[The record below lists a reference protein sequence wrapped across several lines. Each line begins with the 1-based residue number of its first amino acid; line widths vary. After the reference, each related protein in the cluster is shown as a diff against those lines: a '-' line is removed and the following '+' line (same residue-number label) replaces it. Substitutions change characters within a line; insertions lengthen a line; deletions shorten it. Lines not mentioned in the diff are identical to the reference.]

1 MNVDDFSQEI
11 ETFSSRV
18 TGLLQST
25 ATEPNLQQ
33 QLTAEAFEELK
44 ITLEEL
50 KIASEELQ
58 ATRMVVEKERQR
70 YQELFDFAP
79 DGYLVT
85 DTNGI
90 ILEANLAATIHL
102 NVLQRFL
109 IGKPLLTFI
118 ARSDHQPFFNY
129 LTQLQHL
136 DRGGEWE
143 VCLQP
148 REKIC
153 FDVAFTVV
161 TVRNEEGKPVAL
173 RWLMRD
179 ITKRKRLESER
190 EQLFV
195 SEQAARISAQAAQ
208 RRSNFLAEASH
219 VLASCLDYR
228 TTLTSVAQL
237 AVPTLADWC
246 IVDVV
251 ENNSAVFNNPVIAAS
266 EPQKEAIV
274 RELRQRYPIA
284 VDADYGPAKVLRTGK
299 SELATNII
307 ESSLQRNASNQEHL
321 SLLHQL
327 QLKSQMTVPL
337 LVRERKLGTI
347 VFASAQ
353 PGRHYTIVDLA
364 MAEELAQRAAF
375 AIENAQ
381 LYRQAQEANRI
392 KDEFLA
398 IVSHELRTPLNS
410 MLGWVQIIRNR
421 KLDEASTFKALA
433 TIERN
438 AQLQRRLI
446 EDILDVSRIIQ
457 GKIRLNLR
465 KVNLVLVINAA
476 IEAIYP
482 TSEIKD
488 IRVESY
494 LDSSVGEVIGDSE
507 RLQQVVWNLLSNAV
521 KFTPSGGL
529 IEVHL
534 KQVNSNA
541 QISVSDTGKGISTDF
556 LPFIFER
563 FRQADSTT
571 TRAEGG
577 LGLGLSIVRYIVEM
591 HSGTVHTASEG
602 EGRGATF
609 TVLLPT
615 IESQQEEQIKE
626 REVKADNLLALRGLQ
641 ILVVDDNTDTRELV
655 SFILQ
660 QSGAE
665 VISVSSVAEALEA
678 LERLEPDVLVSDI
691 GMPNEDGY
699 ALIRKVRI
707 SEVARFK
714 KIPAVALTAF
724 ARDEESKLALQAGFH
739 VHLSKPIEPEKL
751 VSVVANL
758 VKGSQQV

>member
-1 MNVDDFSQEI
+1 MNVDDFSQQI

-18 TGLLQST
+18 KGLLHST
-25 ATEPNLQQ
+25 ANEPDSQLE
-33 QLTAEAFEELK
+33 LTAEAFEELK

-70 YQELFDFAP
+70 YRELFDFAP
-79 DGYLVT
+79 DGYIVT
-85 DTNGI
+85 DTNAI
-90 ILEANLAATIHL
+90 ILEANRAATIHL

-109 IGKPLLTFI
+109 VGKPLLTFI
-118 ARSDHQPFFNY
+118 ARADHQHFFNY

-153 FDVAFTVV
+153 FDVALTVV
-161 TVRNEEGKPVAL
+161 TVRNEEGKAVAL

-190 EQLFV
+190 EQLFA
-195 SEQAARISAQAAQ
+195 SEQAARIAAQEAQ
-208 RRSNFLAEASH
+208 RRSNFLAEASR
-219 VLASCLDYR
+219 VLASSLDYR
-228 TTLTSVAQL
+228 TTLTSIAQL

-251 ENNSAVFNNPVIAAS
+251 ENNLTVFNNPVIAAS
-266 EPQKEAIV
+266 EPQKEALV
-274 RELRQRYPIA
+274 RELRQRYPIS
-284 VDADYGPAKVLRTGK
+284 VDADYGPAKVLRSGK
-299 SELATNII
+299 SELATTIL
-307 ESSLQRNASNQEHL
+307 ESSLQKSALNQEQL
-321 SLLHQL
+321 FLLHQL

-337 LVRERKLGTI
+337 LVRECKLGTI

-421 KLDEASTFKALA
+421 RLDEATTFKALA

-438 AQLQRRLI
+438 AQLQRKLI

-457 GKIRLNLR
+457 GKIHLNLR
-465 KVNLVLVINAA
+465 KVDLVLVINAA

-482 TSEIKD
+482 TSAIKD
-488 IRVESY
+488 IQVEAN
-494 LDSSVGEVIGDSE
+494 LDSSVDKVMGDVE

-521 KFTPSGGL
+521 KFTPSGGR

-534 KQVNSNA
+534 KQVNSNT
-541 QISVSDTGKGISTDF
+541 QITVSDTGKGISADF

-591 HSGTVHTASEG
+591 HSGTVHAASEG

-615 IESQQEEQIKE
+615 IELQQEQQIKE
-626 REVKADNLLALRGLQ
+626 SEVKTNNLSALRGLQ
-641 ILVVDDNTDTRELV
+641 ILVVDDSPDTRELV
-655 SFILQ
+655 TFILQ

-678 LERLEPDVLVSDI
+678 LVRLKPDVLVSDI
-691 GMPNEDGY
+691 GMPDEDGY
-699 ALIRKVRI
+699 ALIRTLRI
-707 SEVARFK
+707 SEAAREK

-724 ARDEESKLALQAGFH
+724 ARDEESKLALEAGFH
-739 VHLSKPIEPEKL
+739 VHLSKPIEPDKL
-751 VSVVANL
+751 VTVVANL
-758 VKGSQQV
+758 VKDSQQV